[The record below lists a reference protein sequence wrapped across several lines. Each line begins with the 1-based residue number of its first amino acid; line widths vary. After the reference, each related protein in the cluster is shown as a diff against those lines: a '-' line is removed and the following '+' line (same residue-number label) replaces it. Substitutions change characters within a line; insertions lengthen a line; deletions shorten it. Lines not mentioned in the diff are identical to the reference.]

1 MEIRPIIKKKKG
13 ALTDLFLF
21 MIIAF
26 VMSLVVGI
34 FIFIANTTE
43 EKLLEQAP
51 SIQKALGPNHN
62 ATEIIQDTF
71 GKVPSTYNN
80 LKWITTM
87 LIVGMILSI
96 LITSFL
102 INVKPVFFIPYILV
116 YVIAII
122 VAVPLANSYEEVYSN
137 PTLASSYTGFFGQ
150 TYIMLNLHIWVTIIG
165 GLAGIVM
172 FIVMVRKSAYG
183 GYE

>member
-1 MEIRPIIKKKKG
+1 MINIKNKKG

-21 MIIAF
+21 IIIAF
-26 VMSLVVGI
+26 VLAVVVGI
-34 FIFIANTTE
+34 FMYVGTTTN
-43 EKLLEQAP
+43 EKLMEQAP
-51 SIQKALGPNHN
+51 AIQKALGDNHN
-62 ATEIIQDTF
+62 ASEIIQDTF
-71 GKVPSTYNN
+71 GKVPEAYDS

-102 INVKPVFFIPYILV
+102 INVKPVYFIPYIFIWI
-116 YVIAII
+116 IAII
-122 VAVPLANSYEEVYSN
+122 VSVPISNSYEEVYSN
-137 PTLASSYTGFFGQ
+137 PVLASSFSGFYGQ
-150 TYIMLNLHIWVTIIG
+150 TYIMLNLPVWIAVIG

-172 FIVMVRKSAYG
+172 FVVMVRKSAYG